1 MYRIRLHLLCFLL
14 FFGSILSGCATTKYG
29 GWQTQEYASKGW
41 MAVANNQ
48 TKDHSGFRLLQD
60 AIHNVRGKHYILDP
74 FFREKG
80 LPDWVFSPDPS
91 KIYLAYLRSGI
102 IFEDSVHSSHPPKEI
117 HYSEF
122 QNLPDHLTQKFR
134 NEAENAVISA
144 INVEKKN
151 STISSAVSPKP
162 QYSSYIDLGL
172 MSVVNND
179 PSILFSAVLPK
190 EILYTKPL
198 SLYQEFR
205 ENNVKPVAHAQ
216 KSLPQAA
223 VEVTSAEKKE
233 SSEIPDISHKQ
244 QISPSTLKAST
255 ERRVALVIGNA
266 GYKYTSPL
274 RNPLNDAR
282 DMVKVLRDLNFDTI
296 EVTNGSK
303 RQIIDAIDTFGE
315 RLQHAQVGLFYF
327 AGHGVQY
334 HGRNYLIPVEAKI
347 THATDLEHDSVD
359 VARVLGRM
367 DHASTALNIVILD
380 ACRNNPYR
388 NLIGFRGDSDRGLAQ
403 ISGVRSS
410 LIAYATQ
417 PDNVA
422 EDGTGLNGTYTKH
435 LLEYLKRPGLSL
447 PDLFSQ
453 VGRSVSQETNGK
465 QQPWV
470 SFSSL
475 PHFCFSGCDPIW

>member
-1 MYRIRLHLLCFLL
+1 MFTNEWIYCMCRIRLRLLCFLL
-14 FFGSILSGCATTKYG
+14 FCGSILSGCA
-29 GWQTQEYASKGW
+29 ASKN
-41 MAVANNQ
+41 A
-48 TKDHSGFRLLQD
+48 
-60 AIHNVRGKHYILDP
+60 
-74 FFREKG
+74 
-80 LPDWVFSPDPS
+80 
-91 KIYLAYLRSGI
+91 GI
-102 IFEDSVHSSHPPKEI
+102 TSIDV
-117 HYSEF
+117 
-122 QNLPDHLTQKFR
+122 
-134 NEAENAVISA
+134 
-144 INVEKKN
+144 N
-151 STISSAVSPKP
+151 STTPSVVSPKP
-162 QYSSYIDLGL
+162 QSSSYIDLGW
-172 MSVVNND
+172 MPVVNND
-179 PSILFSAVLPK
+179 PRELSGFKIIQRAMRMEEYIQYVIHKLGLPDYINESNDNKLHLAYLGKGVIYQYIFFSGVFPK
-190 EILYTKPL
+190 EIHYTEFQNSLPL
-198 SLYQEFR
+198 SLYQQFR
-205 ENNVKPVAHAQ
+205 ENDVKLVAHAQ
-216 KSLPQAA
+216 KPLPQAA
-223 VEVTSAEKKE
+223 VEVTSVEKKE
-233 SSEIPDISHKQ
+233 SSEITDVSYKQ

-282 DMVKVLRDLNFDTI
+282 DMVKVLHDLNFDTI
-296 EVTNGSK
+296 EVSNGSK
-303 RQIIDAIDTFGE
+303 RQMIDAIETFGE

-327 AGHGVQY
+327 SGHGVQY

-359 VARVLGRM
+359 VTRVLGRM

-388 NLIGFRGDSDRGLAQ
+388 NLIGFRSDGDRGLAQ

-475 PHFCFSGCDPIW
+475 PHFCFSGCDPVW